1 VAGRLPGTAGAGL
14 LDAARTAFTH
24 GLDHA
29 AAGAAITMILAAVVS
44 TAFFRGVQAGSPATA
59 AAEPQAKARSELAA

>member
-1 VAGRLPGTAGAGL
+1 VAGRLPGAAGVGL

-29 AAGAAITMILAAVVS
+29 AAGAAITVILAAAVS
-44 TAFFRGVQAGSPATA
+44 AAFFRGVQAGSPATA
-59 AAEPQAKARSELAA
+59 AGEPQAEDRSELAA